1 MADTHPDR
9 HVPHDELLRVVTR
22 MRVYPG
28 QWWIAGGWAIDCFLG
43 RVTRSH
49 SDLEIGIWRDDQA
62 KIHAIFP
69 ERRWE
74 KVVEKTWEAWDP
86 SEHLDLPIFQL
97 KAFDESAGEEVEFFL
112 NDRDDQ
118 NNFICRRDHRIRLR
132 IDDAIVLAPENI
144 PVIAPAVQLL
154 YKAKYVRE
162 KDQHDFDLVVP
173 LLSDAQR
180 QWLCTSIELLH
191 PNHVW
196 LKRL

>member
-1 MADTHPDR
+1 MPDHRPDR
-9 HVPHDELLRVVTR
+9 PVSHDQLLRVVAR
-22 MRVYPG
+22 LRAYPG

-62 KIHAIFP
+62 KIQASFS

-74 KVVEKTWEAWDP
+74 KVVDKSWQPWMIDER
-86 SEHLDLPIFQL
+86 LDLPIFQVR
-97 KAFDESAGEEVEFFL
+97 ASGESTEEVEFFF

-118 NNFICRRDHRIRLR
+118 DNFICRRDARIRLR
-132 IDDAIVLAPENI
+132 IDEAIVLAPDNI
-144 PVIAPAVQLL
+144 PVIAPAMQLL

-162 KDQHDFDLVVP
+162 KDQHDFDLVVR

-196 LKRL
+196 LARL